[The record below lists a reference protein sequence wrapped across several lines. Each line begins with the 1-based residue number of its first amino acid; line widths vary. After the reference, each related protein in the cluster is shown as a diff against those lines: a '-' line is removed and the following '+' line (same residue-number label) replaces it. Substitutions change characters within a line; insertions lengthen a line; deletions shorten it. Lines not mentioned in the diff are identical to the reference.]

1 MVPRWYPEDLDDF
14 LEPST
19 AEDVLVRFVDLV
31 ALVMHGWVDEFVVIE
46 LLHVGIASCI
56 LEVLVL
62 VGQGQLVGPL
72 LINVVL
78 NRLVSAVRAIRY
90 IVSLP
95 LIAYSMLG
103 SFLLDSAF
111 DHAQCAV
118 LDKELHEKLNLS
130 KALGLS
136 LFVQHV

>member
-56 LEVLVL
+56 LEVL
-62 VGQGQLVGPL
+62 
-72 LINVVL
+72 I
-78 NRLVSAVRAIRY
+78 LVSQ
-90 IVSLP
+90 
-95 LIAYSMLG
+95 G
-103 SFLLDSAF
+103 
-111 DHAQCAV
+111 
-118 LDKELHEKLNLS
+118 
-130 KALGLS
+130 
-136 LFVQHV
+136 